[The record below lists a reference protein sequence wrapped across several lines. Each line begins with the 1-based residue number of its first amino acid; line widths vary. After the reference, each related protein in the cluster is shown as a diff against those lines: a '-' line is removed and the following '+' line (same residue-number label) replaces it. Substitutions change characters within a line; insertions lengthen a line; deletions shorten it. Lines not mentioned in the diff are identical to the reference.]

1 MPSRPSWPSVPL
13 ALVAMI
19 VAATQA
25 LGQTGPPTLENLL
38 GPSFE
43 KPDFGGT
50 NPPVQPPKATA
61 DRPAAKAAAPR
72 PAVAQRLPVPE
83 PSAVDE
89 ALVLITEAYDDTIRS
104 ATADPDAAVATFRKT
119 AEQTTDP
126 ARTFALLVLAERLA
140 LEAGKTSL
148 ALDTLASRAT
158 RFDIDGLAARHAV
171 LAKVARDGDSR
182 PDGLL
187 FEMIVETVTMAAAAE
202 RFDLADAAAD
212 LAAETAKAIEKD
224 EKARIAESRKKREP
238 PPTPVAAGLIAEA
251 ARTQKSVREQR
262 RQVFEYTSARDRL
275 ATTPDDAEAAEIVGR
290 HLCFVKQDWP
300 AGLPMLARGRDE
312 GLRNLAAREVAQ
324 RDTAEPAS
332 RLKLAHE
339 WWKMADTA
347 AAVAPPQSQAMKSHA
362 AAIYRE
368 IAGKLTDPIDATLA
382 RKRASAAEGDTPPPA
397 PPAAPTPPATPE
409 PPARPTL
416 DSVLQDAGS

>member
-1 MPSRPSWPSVPL
+1 
-13 ALVAMI
+13 
-19 VAATQA
+19 
-25 LGQTGPPTLENLL
+25 
-38 GPSFE
+38 
-43 KPDFGGT
+43 
-50 NPPVQPPKATA
+50 
-61 DRPAAKAAAPR
+61 
-72 PAVAQRLPVPE
+72 
-83 PSAVDE
+83 
-89 ALVLITEAYDDTIRS
+89 
-104 ATADPDAAVATFRKT
+104 
-119 AEQTTDP
+119 
-126 ARTFALLVLAERLA
+126 
-140 LEAGKTSL
+140 
-148 ALDTLASRAT
+148 
-158 RFDIDGLAARHAV
+158 
-171 LAKVARDGDSR
+171 
-182 PDGLL
+182 
-187 FEMIVETVTMAAAAE
+187 MIVETVTMAAAAE

-238 PPTPVAAGLIAEA
+238 PPTPVAARLIAEA
-251 ARTQKSVREQR
+251 ARVQKSVREQR
-262 RQVFEYTSARDRL
+262 RQVFEYTAARDRL

-339 WWKMADTA
+339 WWKMADTT

-382 RKRASAAEGDTPPPA
+382 RKRASAAEGDTPPAA
-397 PPAAPTPPATPE
+397 PPAAPVPPATPE